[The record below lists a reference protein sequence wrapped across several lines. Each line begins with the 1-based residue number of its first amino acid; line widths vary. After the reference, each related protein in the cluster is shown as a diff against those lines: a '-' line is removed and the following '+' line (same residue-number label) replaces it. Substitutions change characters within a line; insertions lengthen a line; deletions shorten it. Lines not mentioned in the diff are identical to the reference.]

1 MQVVLR
7 TDEYTIYKKRNQRH
21 AVRNKNRQWVRGD
34 DKVAI
39 LLAHNLIEAPA
50 PKAPEQPE
58 EPEAAEAAEASA
70 EEGGCRCWADVLE
83 SPTKDKLQGKPTDN
97 LLNPKPD

>member
-1 MQVVLR
+1 MQVVMR

-58 EPEAAEAAEASA
+58 EREAAEAAEASA
-70 EEGGCRCWADVLE
+70 EEGGEEAAAE
-83 SPTKDKLQGKPTDN
+83 GGEEGEDKG
-97 LLNPKPD
+97 